1 MIAPSLDEETLRAM
15 RHYTQQERATFRL
28 ATVVAIAA
36 LLGVLVWRVL
46 HFH

>member
-1 MIAPSLDEETLRAM
+1 MIAASLDEETLRAM

-36 LLGVLVWRVL
+36 LLCVLIWRML
-46 HFH
+46 YH